1 MNRYKK
7 VLFPIHLF
15 QTNIRENGLI
25 LDDVLDKIE
34 YLYKKKNLKV
44 PDGWLTDSLFTTFD
58 INEINSFIFH
68 DDSIFFKYYH
78 DYVKKFFDKPVE
90 FEFDDIWLNVYSK
103 GEFQEQHTHSSFD
116 VFSRR
121 SHFSCIHYLKFDSEV
136 HEPVIFVDPIEEKR
150 YNTIEMDSNYYGNG
164 RWSPYVREGDL
175 LMFPPYLSHY
185 VSKSDPTPNNPRI
198 SISFNIWIKQY
209 GDRKHGN

>member
-1 MNRYKK
+1 MNHYKK

-15 QTNIRENGLI
+15 QTNIRENTLI

-34 YLYKKKNLKV
+34 YLYKKKKLKV
-44 PDGWLTDSLFTTFD
+44 PDGWLTDNLFTTFD
-58 INEINSFIFH
+58 MDEINSFIFH
-68 DDSIFFKYYH
+68 KDSIFLKYYY

-90 FEFDDIWLNVYSK
+90 FEFEDIWLNVYSK
-103 GEFQEQHTHSSFD
+103 GEFQEQHTHSTPGIF
-116 VFSRR
+116 VRR

-209 GDRKHGN
+209 GDRKHAN

>member
-1 MNRYKK
+1 MNHYKK

-25 LDDVLDKIE
+25 LDDVLYKIE
-34 YLYKKKNLKV
+34 YFYKKKKLKV
-44 PDGWLTDSLFTTFD
+44 PDGWLTDNLFTTFD
-58 INEINSFIFH
+58 MGEINSFIFH
-68 DDSIFFKYYH
+68 EDSIFFKYYH
-78 DYVKKFFDKPVE
+78 NYVKKFFDKPVE
-90 FEFDDIWLNVYSK
+90 FEFEDIWLNVYSK
-103 GEFQEQHTHSSFD
+103 GEFQEQHTHLTPEIFT
-116 VFSRR
+116 RR
-121 SHFSCIHYLKFDSEV
+121 PHFSCIHYLKFDSEV

-150 YNTIEMDSNYYGNG
+150 YNTIEMDSNYYNNG

-209 GDRKHGN
+209 GDRKHEN